1 MIRPVATSLASLL
14 SLVLFW
20 AANARAE
27 DEVLKLVPEG
37 ALGFAFVN
45 RPADADA
52 KLQQLGRQM
61 NLPIPSLLTKLQ
73 GPGGIR
79 EGIDKNRPMA
89 ALVLPTKEKEIL
101 TLIALIPVSDYAK
114 FLGQFKSEG
123 TEAGVT
129 KIELWGDSCLV
140 RSVGGYAAIARAPYR
155 EILEKGL
162 KPAGEIPAAL
172 RPWQAW
178 LAQKDA
184 AVVML
189 APGIRLL
196 SAKVQQWI
204 AGIRPALAQAGGQ
217 MKQAAAGL
225 DMYVM
230 LFQAAEKEVASI
242 GFGVQRDAQGVIR
255 LTKRARLVPGG
266 DWAGFFAELKPA
278 KDKVLAGLPNEPFLF
293 AGGGAVSKAML
304 GKMMQASFHL
314 IHNLRELYGLSEEDA
329 KSLAELGKE
338 KFPGVRGVS
347 FVVGVAPSG
356 ESIISRTLGIMR
368 VNSSETFV
376 SDYQKYLARYS
387 RIAEKTK
394 SPMFQPAQVEQTE
407 IGGTHALRVTMALPQ
422 MPNMPAEST
431 KMVERM
437 YGPGGKIVAWVVPC
451 DEQTV
456 VFSYMGE
463 ERLSPVIAAVKQGK
477 PGLAEDAGI
486 AKVVV
491 LLPSDVTWSGFV
503 SPKGVFDSLRG
514 LMAFMLP
521 PGTAPKIPEF
531 ASTPPIAVGLT
542 TAPDEVEAHVV
553 VPAEV
558 IEAIGR
564 LAGGNRQREVPA
576 PEKVEER

>member
-1 MIRPVATSLASLL
+1 
-14 SLVLFW
+14 
-20 AANARAE
+20 
-27 DEVLKLVPEG
+27 
-37 ALGFAFVN
+37 
-45 RPADADA
+45 
-52 KLQQLGRQM
+52 
-61 NLPIPSLLTKLQ
+61 
-73 GPGGIR
+73 
-79 EGIDKNRPMA
+79 
-89 ALVLPTKEKEIL
+89 
-101 TLIALIPVSDYAK
+101 
-114 FLGQFKSEG
+114 
-123 TEAGVT
+123 
-129 KIELWGDSCLV
+129 
-140 RSVGGYAAIARAPYR
+140 
-155 EILEKGL
+155 
-162 KPAGEIPAAL
+162 
-172 RPWQAW
+172 
-178 LAQKDA
+178 
-184 AVVML
+184 
-189 APGIRLL
+189 
-196 SAKVQQWI
+196 
-204 AGIRPALAQAGGQ
+204 

-255 LTKRARLVPGG
+255 VTKRARLVPGG
-266 DWAGFFAELKPA
+266 DWAGFFAELKPS

-347 FVVGVAPSG
+347 FVVGVAPNG

-394 SPMFQPAQVEQTE
+394 SPMFRPAEVEQTE

-422 MPNMPAEST
+422 MPNMPAQST

-463 ERLSPVIAAVKQGK
+463 ERLLQAIAAIKQGK
-477 PGLAEDAGI
+477 LGLAESDDI
-486 AKVVV
+486 AKVVA

-558 IEAIGR
+558 VEAIGR
-564 LAGGNRQREVPA
+564 LAGGNRQRDVPA